1 MSLVQQSFGKLSRLS
16 LMVAFSFCLFSGLTA
31 KVASAQ
37 DVLTIGSTAPALDI
51 EHWVSDRGGD
61 FSKITKFEEGKVYII
76 EFWAT
81 WCGPCIR
88 SMPHLAELQDEYADK
103 NVQLISVSREDLST
117 VEKFLK
123 RKVRGGEEG
132 QTYGDL
138 TGAYCLT
145 TDPDA
150 SVSTDYMRAAGQ
162 GGIPTAFIVGKSGL
176 IEWIGHPNGMDKVLE
191 EVVEDKWDRDSFAKV
206 FSVKQEGDLMLASAN
221 DLLRN
226 DKAAEALKKIDAFLE
241 EKGETASAR
250 TVSRLESMR
259 ISAAMEV
266 GGEEAVAAFS
276 ELIKSAGDDPR
287 QIGRLTA
294 RIVREQKAGKN
305 YDEAILK
312 TACEAAGRGVELA
325 EKDGKDSATATALNT
340 HANLL
345 YICNKLEDAIGVQK
359 KAVALVDNDSFKK
372 FLDKLEK
379 ELSENQG

>member
-1 MSLVQQSFGKLSRLS
+1 MI
-16 LMVAFSFCLFSGLTA
+16 FS
-31 KVASAQ
+31 
-37 DVLTIGSTAPALDI
+37 D
-51 EHWVSDRGGD
+51 
-61 FSKITKFEEGKVYII
+61 
-76 EFWAT
+76 
-81 WCGPCIR
+81 
-88 SMPHLAELQDEYADK
+88 
-103 NVQLISVSREDLST
+103 
-117 VEKFLK
+117 
-123 RKVRGGEEG
+123 
-132 QTYGDL
+132 
-138 TGAYCLT
+138 
-145 TDPDA
+145 
-150 SVSTDYMRAAGQ
+150 
-162 GGIPTAFIVGKSGL
+162 
-176 IEWIGHPNGMDKVLE
+176 
-191 EVVEDKWDRDSFAKV
+191 
-206 FSVKQEGDLMLASAN
+206 
-221 DLLRN
+221 